1 MRPSSSS
8 QTATCPAPRDCS
20 LALGTYS
27 LLEGIIIITSIILLP
42 RSLRL
47 SDHFSVG
54 IIIIVV
60 MSFSAQLRIGLG
72 NEAGPIPN
80 VISKHIEYNVIDGH
94 SSPVFVAR
102 LSHVCGMKH

>member
-1 MRPSSSS
+1 
-8 QTATCPAPRDCS
+8 
-20 LALGTYS
+20 
-27 LLEGIIIITSIILLP
+27 
-42 RSLRL
+42 
-47 SDHFSVG
+47 
-54 IIIIVV
+54 

-80 VISKHIEYNVIDGH
+80 VISKHIKYNVIDGH